1 MTLKTEKI
9 IKNWENPR
17 IALQKLGLEV
27 YLFRFFSHFCKIRNK
42 VHFAIKLFKSTF
54 SFSLKKWSHFNIIS
68 FLTASDL
75 FWLGANIDRS
85 QIVIVLK
92 STQLRSQ
99 KTVNCKMQ
107 SEFMSVIIRK
117 LFGRKN
123 CENTTRFHYILC
135 CLQSRYHEKNGENIW
150 FEKFVKT
157 QQLRTF
163 WLAVISREKSRNF
176 NGREFVIPFDSIR
189 ML

>member
-1 MTLKTEKI
+1 
-9 IKNWENPR
+9 
-17 IALQKLGLEV
+17 
-27 YLFRFFSHFCKIRNK
+27 
-42 VHFAIKLFKSTF
+42 
-54 SFSLKKWSHFNIIS
+54 
-68 FLTASDL
+68 
-75 FWLGANIDRS
+75 
-85 QIVIVLK
+85 
-92 STQLRSQ
+92 
-99 KTVNCKMQ
+99 MQ
-107 SEFMSVIIRK
+107 SEFMSV
-117 LFGRKN
+117 FEN
-123 CENTTRFHYILC
+123 CLEEKIVKTQRVC

>member
-1 MTLKTEKI
+1 
-9 IKNWENPR
+9 
-17 IALQKLGLEV
+17 
-27 YLFRFFSHFCKIRNK
+27 
-42 VHFAIKLFKSTF
+42 
-54 SFSLKKWSHFNIIS
+54 
-68 FLTASDL
+68 
-75 FWLGANIDRS
+75 
-85 QIVIVLK
+85 
-92 STQLRSQ
+92 
-99 KTVNCKMQ
+99 MQ

-123 CENTTRFHYILC
+123 CENTMRFHCILC
-135 CLQSRYHEKNGENIW
+135 CLQSRYHEKNGENIG